1 MCLPLQVF
9 PTSQGQWVAL
19 ADGLLLNDEP
29 GLAELFKRQLGVHM
43 LKIPGMG

>member
-1 MCLPLQVF
+1 MCLTLQVF

-29 GLAELFKRQLGVHM
+29 ELAELFKRQLGVHM